1 MQSCRNVLSTK
12 SRNNTAQKS
21 VSMLHTW
28 QQAYNTVNVSQTL
41 QRKLSLELQN
51 EANYICC
58 YRSVHLRHSTCPF
71 IPLDTKNLFRGPGS
85 GCDHRHYSLRLP
97 TDDGQAELA
106 WVAG

>member
-1 MQSCRNVLSTK
+1 
-12 SRNNTAQKS
+12 
-21 VSMLHTW
+21 MLHTW

-71 IPLDTKNLFRGPGS
+71 IPLDTKTFSEALAVVVTIAITRCACPQTMARLSWPG
-85 GCDHRHYSLRLP
+85 
-97 TDDGQAELA
+97 
-106 WVAG
+106 